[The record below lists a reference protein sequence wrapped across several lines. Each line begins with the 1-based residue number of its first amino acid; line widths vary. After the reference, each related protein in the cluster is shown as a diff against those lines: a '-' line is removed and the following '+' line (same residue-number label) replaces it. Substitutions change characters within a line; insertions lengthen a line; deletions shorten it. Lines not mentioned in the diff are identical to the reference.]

1 MRVCVPTKL
10 PPGYRWPPQ
19 DAARRYVLDGHP
31 AIAAY
36 ATAGSG
42 TSVLWMETTWQD
54 PPILASPTATF
65 RRAGRSYDVYTES
78 GGKVRQIAWRVGA
91 TRVWIT
97 NTLRDDLTR
106 QQMLALA
113 RSCASA

>member
-1 MRVCVPTKL
+1 MRVCAPTKL
-10 PPGYRWPPQ
+10 PPGYRWPSQ

-36 ATAGSG
+36 ASAGSG
-42 TSVLWMETTWQD
+42 MAVLWMETTWQD

-65 RRAGRSYDVYTES
+65 RPRGRSYDVYTES

-113 RSCASA
+113 QSCVSA